1 MCKET
6 KNPNIIKCPH
16 CGFEYH
22 PSEIFYP
29 NAFFGRTDS
38 LVKSP
43 VGKIL
48 YVDYQEGEE
57 PNFQEHFECEDC
69 GKSFVI
75 NATVSYST
83 SKVSE
88 EMDFDNP
95 YVSLL
100 D

>member
-57 PNFQEHFECEDC
+57 PTFQEHFECEDC

-88 EMDFDNP
+88 EVDFSNP

>member
-57 PNFQEHFECEDC
+57 PNFQEQFECEDC

-88 EMDFDNP
+88 EVDFDNP

>member
-16 CGFEYH
+16 CGWEYH

-88 EMDFDNP
+88 EVDFSNP

>member
-88 EMDFDNP
+88 EVDFDNP

>member
-38 LVKSP
+38 LIKSP

-88 EMDFDNP
+88 EVDFDNP

>member
-88 EMDFDNP
+88 EVDFSNP

>member
-6 KNPNIIKCPH
+6 KNLNIIKCPH

-88 EMDFDNP
+88 EVDFDNP